1 MRAYYNHR
9 NGSAD
14 RANWSLEEV
23 AKQVAEAF
31 RSLDHR
37 GFFQRSF
44 GYFCT
49 DNGNTAG
56 RHGSIHM
63 FFFRRTGIRWVG
75 PYYEFVEKADEVT
88 LFTLIEFLYDHA
100 AKPNEK
106 KGRYHD
112 WNECGWH
119 YDPHQEIFD
128 VTAGQQDWREKINN
142 IIDLYGD
149 GYELSQHG
157 EIVRLTQNGME
168 DLVEASPPQVAGE
181 TNVSKI
187 NNAVTMFRRGLSSRE
202 DQKQAIRQLVDVL
215 EFCRPQV
222 KKELLTEDERDL
234 FNIANN
240 YAIRH
245 HRADERDEYD
255 GPWLT
260 WLFYV
265 YLSSTHLVLSLVHGV
280 PMAIPVLPPPPTPPD
295 EDPKPVASDDD
306 IPF

>member
-9 NGSAD
+9 NGSQD
-14 RANWSLEEV
+14 RANWSLEEA
-23 AKQVAEAF
+23 AKQVADVF

-44 GYFCT
+44 GYDCVDSGST
-49 DNGNTAG
+49 PG
-56 RHGSIHM
+56 RHGTIHM
-63 FFFRRTGIRWVG
+63 FFFRRTGIRWAG
-75 PYYEFVEKADEVT
+75 PYFEFVEKADEIT

-100 AKPNEK
+100 AKPNESS
-106 KGRYHD
+106 GHYHD
-112 WNECGWH
+112 WNACGWH
-119 YDPHQEIFD
+119 YDPDKEIFD
-128 VTAGQQDWREKINN
+128 VPAGQREWREKINDV
-142 IIDLYGD
+142 IDLYGE
-149 GYELSQHG
+149 GYELSPIG
-157 EIVRLTQNGME
+157 EIVRLTQDGIE
-168 DLVEASPPQVAGE
+168 DLVAASPPEAAGE
-181 TNVSKI
+181 TNVAKI
-187 NNAVTMFRRGLSSRE
+187 NNAVRMFRRGLSSRE
-202 DQKQAIRQLVDVL
+202 EQKQAIRQLVDVL

-245 HRADERDEYD
+245 HRADQRDEYD

-260 WLFYV
+260 WLFYL

-280 PMAIPVLPPPPTPPD
+280 PMAVPLAPRLPLPPTEEVGPGSSD
-295 EDPKPVASDDD
+295 ED